1 MLLTIGKRSV
11 MKPICRIS
19 RRMCRKRLQVPSHYQ
34 LNMDSRLMILMVFR
48 RSRQWNK
55 TVRIQATAPM
65 QSRMVRLRV
74 DSLQVR
80 VQTMNRSL
88 MYQPTNL
95 WLCQRSRLESF
106 QRKLQVAKRRI
117 ILREQMVQV
126 RRQLQVARNICQA
139 IKLLQQIIMLV
150 RWQRQLHHRGQQSLP
165 LLHRKMILQQKLT
178 RKLKHKQYHLVRHR
192 MQRMERFL
200 RTPQIRLDNQQKW
213 KTLPSADKNLPQAQ
227 NQKMQQIPTQ
237 KAIHLQESR
246 HLVLQLT
253 HSRVKL
259 QLMKQL

>member
-1 MLLTIGKRSV
+1 MHPDRQRVWRKQHLEQVNMLLTIGKRSV

-19 RRMCRKRLQVPSHYQ
+19 RRMCRKRLQVPNHYQ

-95 WLCQRSRLESF
+95 WLCQRSRPESF
-106 QRKLQVAKRRI
+106 QRKLQV
-117 ILREQMVQV
+117 V
-126 RRQLQVARNICQA
+126 RNICQA
-139 IKLLQQIIMLV
+139 IKMLQQIIMLV
-150 RWQRQLHHRGQQSLP
+150 RWQRQVVMR
-165 LLHRKMILQQKLT
+165 
-178 RKLKHKQYHLVRHR
+178 
-192 MQRMERFL
+192 
-200 RTPQIRLDNQQKW
+200 
-213 KTLPSADKNLPQAQ
+213 
-227 NQKMQQIPTQ
+227 
-237 KAIHLQESR
+237 
-246 HLVLQLT
+246 
-253 HSRVKL
+253 
-259 QLMKQL
+259 